1 MADGVN
7 AAVNGMQ
14 ARSLHAPLDR
24 ATPETELRKLRALH
38 HAVLTV
44 CQRRDRRVL
53 IASVEFP
60 MYARGNFT
68 LAAHGPIFAAK
79 TCRRAR
85 GM

>member
-1 MADGVN
+1 MADGVD

-24 ATPETELRKLRALH
+24 ATPETELHELRAFH

-53 IASVEFP
+53 IAGVEFP

-68 LAAHGPIFAAK
+68 LAAHRPIFQAR

>member
-1 MADGVN
+1 MADGVD

-14 ARSLHAPLDR
+14 ARSLQAPLDR
-24 ATPETELRKLRALH
+24 AGPETERRELRAFH
-38 HAVLTV
+38 HTVLTV

-53 IASVEFP
+53 IASVKFP

-68 LAAHGPIFAAK
+68 LAAHRPIFRAG